1 MKRRTDMRFVR
12 KRSEFEF
19 SVDEVNNIDFYILQ
33 ISELNSPVIV
43 IRTYSLNT
51 ECIFVRCLTIEPYG
65 TVRQWLR
72 DGVVNLGFSVD
83 PYIIESCDPTKVES
97 ITYLED
103 MAISL
108 FNNKEEDKK

>member
-1 MKRRTDMRFVR
+1 MRIIR

-19 SVDEVNNIDFYILQ
+19 SVDEFNNLDFYILQ
-33 ISELNSPVIV
+33 ISELNFPVIV

-65 TVRQWLR
+65 TVRKWLL
-72 DGVVNLGFSVD
+72 DGVVSVGYSVD
-83 PYIIESCDPTKVES
+83 PYMIQSCDPTKVES

-103 MAISL
+103 IAISL
-108 FNNKEEDKK
+108 FKNKEEDKNE

>member
-1 MKRRTDMRFVR
+1 MRIIR

-19 SVDEVNNIDFYILQ
+19 SVDEFNNLDFYILR
-33 ISELNSPVIV
+33 IREINSPVIV

-65 TVRQWLR
+65 TVRQWLHS
-72 DGVVNLGFSVD
+72 GVVSIGYSVD
-83 PYIIESCDPTKVES
+83 PYIIQSCDPTEVES

-108 FNNKEEDKK
+108 FKDREEDKK

>member
-1 MKRRTDMRFVR
+1 MRIVR

-19 SVDEVNNIDFYILQ
+19 SVDEFTNLDFYILQ
-33 ISELNSPVIV
+33 IREINSPVIV

-51 ECIFVRCLTIEPYG
+51 ECIFIRCLTIEPYG
-65 TVRQWLR
+65 TVRRWLL
-72 DGVVNLGFSVD
+72 DGVVTIVNSFD
-83 PYIIESCDPTKVES
+83 PYIIQSCDPTKVES

-108 FNNKEEDKK
+108 FKNKEEDKNE

>member
-1 MKRRTDMRFVR
+1 MRIVR

-19 SVDEVNNIDFYILQ
+19 SVDEVNNLDFYILQ

-51 ECIFVRCLTIEPYG
+51 ECIFVKCSITINPYK
-65 TVRQWLR
+65 TVRQWLS
-72 DGVVNLGFSVD
+72 DGVVDIGYSFN
-83 PYIIESCDPTKVES
+83 PYIVQSCDPTKVES

-108 FNNKEEDKK
+108 FKNRKEDKNE

>member
-1 MKRRTDMRFVR
+1 MRIVR
-12 KRSEFEF
+12 KRSKFEF
-19 SVDEVNNIDFYILQ
+19 SVDEFNNLNLYILL
-33 ISELNSPVIV
+33 ISEIHSPVIV

-51 ECIFVRCLTIEPYG
+51 ECIFVRCLTIEPYK

-72 DGVVNLGFSVD
+72 DGVVDLEFSVN
-83 PYIIESCDPTKVES
+83 PYIIQSCDPTKVES

-108 FNNKEEDKK
+108 FKSKEEDKK

>member
-1 MKRRTDMRFVR
+1 MRIVR

-19 SVDEVNNIDFYILQ
+19 SVDEFNNLDFYILQ
-33 ISELNSPVIV
+33 ISELHSPVIV

-51 ECIFVRCLTIEPYG
+51 ECIFLRCLTIEPYG
-65 TVRQWLR
+65 TVRHWLR

-83 PYIIESCDPTKVES
+83 PYVVQSCDPTKVES

-103 MAISL
+103 EAISL
-108 FNNKEEDKK
+108 FKNKEEDKNE